1 MVAALTRTE
10 QKRVEAY
17 DVLSAQQIEAANRQ
31 TDLSAP
37 NMVELYRI
45 MHAADMDA
53 IAELHRDIG
62 VLRSV
67 RERFAGDDWIEQMTA
82 YLIKVDRFMIE
93 NILQEV
99 EDQRELTKELERI
112 SGR

>member
-1 MVAALTRTE
+1 MVAVLTRTE
-10 QKRVEAY
+10 QNRVKAY
-17 DVLSAQQIEAANRQ
+17 DAMTAQQIQAVNKQ

-37 NMVELYRI
+37 DVAELYRI
-45 MHAADMDA
+45 MEAADLEA

-67 RERFAGDDWIEQMTA
+67 RERFAGDDWIEQMTV

-93 NILQEV
+93 NIMQEV

-112 SGR
+112 SG

>member
-1 MVAALTRTE
+1 MVAVLTAEE

-17 DVLSAQQIEAANRQ
+17 DAMTAQQIQAANSQ
-31 TDLSAP
+31 TDPSAP
-37 NMVELYRI
+37 DVVELYRV
-45 MHAADMDA
+45 MEAADLDA
-53 IAELHRDIG
+53 IADLHRDIG

-93 NILQEV
+93 NIMQEV
-99 EDQRELTKELERI
+99 ADQRELTKKLERI
-112 SGR
+112 FG